1 MFRKIKNKKLEL
13 VIYVVTLFV
22 FIMLFTGGIN
32 IYNSCNI
39 INHQANKNF
48 ISTTDGIRKSFNRYF
63 RSAEEESEHCK
74 KVIELTIDGKKLA
87 KVAPISYKYN
97 KYEIPYLKDYSKS
110 ILSPILLYSTKHVEG
125 LEGIYFILDPEY
137 FVHKDVIGLWYAY
150 SQQDN
155 KLHLTNNGPSTEMY
169 PENRSNLEWFYIPKK
184 LKRGVWSRPYIDID
198 LKIPMVTYSTP
209 VYSDKKFLGIM
220 GIDISM
226 DKIREFIYKF
236 NEYKTGEIYLIN
248 NENRIIF
255 AKGYN
260 HPEKSEIID
269 SYLYKFLDETYIK
282 NSNKSRNND
291 IRLIKSSKKLYAT
304 VKLYNGFILVVSVQS
319 RNLYGEIN
327 KLVLFTSFS
336 LLFMVLMS
344 VFIAMSAYSKVKKIN
359 DELLHKEKLISI
371 GTLSAGI
378 AHEINNP
385 LGYLKCNMDTLK
397 NFVDK
402 VRKFMLFCEIEVNRF
417 LKLHP
422 GFNKEFED
430 IENIKSDLKIG
441 YILDCIDELV
451 EESQEGIKRVSDI
464 IVNLKNFSK
473 NDSQK
478 EKTSEYVEE
487 IVNEALKILNSKLS
501 KGILLVKNFDI
512 IPPLYCNKNGL
523 VQVMV
528 NMIDN
533 ACQAFDE
540 DSKAKRIVVSIYK
553 KGKNAFIEIED
564 NGTGIEKSKIKRI
577 FESFYTTKAQGQ
589 GTGLGLSITYE
600 IVVNNHN
607 GEIFVES
614 EKNKGTKF
622 IIKMPYKKLKKTE
635 GENNGL

>member
-39 INHQANKNF
+39 INNQANKNF

-87 KVAPISYKYN
+87 EVAPISYKYN

-137 FVHKDVIGLWYAY
+137 FIHKDVIGLWYAY
-150 SQQDN
+150 SQRDD

-169 PENRSNLEWFYIPKK
+169 PEGRSNLEWFYRPKK
-184 LKRGVWSRPYIDID
+184 MKKGVWSRPYIDMD
-198 LKIPMVTYSTP
+198 LKIPMITYSTP
-209 VYSDKKFLGIM
+209 VYSNKKFLGVM

-226 DKIREFIYKF
+226 SRIREFIYKF

-255 AKGYN
+255 AKGYK
-260 HPEKSEIID
+260 HFKKSDIID
-269 SYLYKFLDETYIK
+269 SYLYRFLDETYIK
-282 NSNKSRNND
+282 NPNKSRNND

-304 VKLYNGFILVVSVQS
+304 VKLYNGFVLVVSVQS

-336 LLFMVLMS
+336 LLFMVIMS

-359 DELLHKEKLISI
+359 EELLHKEKLISI

-402 VRKFMLFCEIEVNRF
+402 VRKFMLFCETEVNRF

-589 GTGLGLSITYE
+589 GTGLGLSIAYE
-600 IVVNNHN
+600 IVVNKHN

-622 IIKMPYKKLKKTE
+622 IIKMPYKKPKKTE
-635 GENNGL
+635 GESSGL